1 VAGAGDPRARFRTPD
16 ESDRARADQRLF
28 ERLADPD
35 DPVDR
40 DMVVERF
47 LPLARQLAAR
57 YRGGDEPFDDVF
69 QVACLGLVN
78 AVERF
83 DPGRGRAFTSFAVP
97 TIVGEIKR
105 HFRDRT
111 WSVRP
116 PRDLQEQTLRVERAR
131 DELGTRLGRT
141 PTVDDI
147 ATRLDIEPE
156 DVLEAMVASSG
167 YRAASLDSPRPG
179 GDEDADATVGDTV
192 GTHDAEYDRA
202 EERAT
207 LDRLMRLLTSRE
219 RLVLR
224 LRFEDDLTQQE
235 IGARIGVSQMQVSR
249 IVRKA
254 VDRLRQT
261 AATAPAAAP
270 GAEEPGLA
278 RAPERARGASGTV
291 IPT

>member
-1 VAGAGDPRARFRTPD
+1 MAGAGDPGAAFTAAD
-16 ESDRARADQRLF
+16 GGDRARSDRRLF

-40 DMVVERF
+40 DAVVERF
-47 LPLARQLAAR
+47 LPLARRLAAR

-83 DPGRGRAFTSFAVP
+83 DPDRGRAFTSFAVP

-111 WSVRP
+111 WSIRP

-131 DELGTRLGRT
+131 DDLAPRLGRT

-147 ATRLDIEPE
+147 ATQLDIEPE
-156 DVLEAMVASSG
+156 DVLEAMLASSG
-167 YRAASLDSPRPG
+167 YRAPSLDTPRPG
-179 GDEDADATVGDTV
+179 DEQEGDATIGDTV
-192 GTHDAEYDRA
+192 GIHDAEYDRV

-207 LDRLMRLLTSRE
+207 LDRLMRTLTARE
-219 RLVLR
+219 RMVLR
-224 LRFEDDLTQQE
+224 LRFEEDLTQQE
-235 IGARIGVSQMQVSR
+235 IGDRIGVSQMQVSR
-249 IVRKA
+249 IVRNA
-254 VDRLRQT
+254 VSRLRQT
-261 AATAPAAAP
+261 AAAKPAAPSGAP
-270 GAEEPGLA
+270 IGPPG
-278 RAPERARGASGTV
+278 RGPGSGRRGPASGV
-291 IPT
+291 A